1 MKIVIICQL
10 AQKVIVKNVT
20 FIPRTGDYIDLFYT
34 PLPQVKQV
42 ILFPTEKSLNE
53 LNPDQSIITP
63 LDYILIEA
71 VVIVD

>member
-1 MKIVIICQL
+1 MKIVIINIL
-10 AQKVIVKNVT
+10 EQKIIVKDVT
-20 FIPRTGDYIDLFYT
+20 FVPRTGDYIDIFYT
-34 PLPQVKQV
+34 PLPRVKQI
-42 ILFPTEKSLNE
+42 ILFPTEISLKE

>member
-1 MKIVIICQL
+1 
-10 AQKVIVKNVT
+10 
-20 FIPRTGDYIDLFYT
+20 
-34 PLPQVKQV
+34 LPQVKQV